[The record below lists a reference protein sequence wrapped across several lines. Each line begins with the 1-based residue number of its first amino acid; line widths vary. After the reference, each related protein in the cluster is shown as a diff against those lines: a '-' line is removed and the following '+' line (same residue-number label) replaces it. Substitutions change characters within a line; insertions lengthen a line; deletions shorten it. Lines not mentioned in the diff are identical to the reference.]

1 MTGSQM
7 ARAWREVRGASA
19 VLAKCHAIADPVRRA
34 LAHRFT
40 GLGTDAWVADGLC
53 LRSSRVAD
61 LECVPKDPNPN
72 LLIRSRRMTEYLY
85 SERCHACTS
94 HTVSSEVSRL
104 FAANACCPVSALN
117 TTCVITPSSHQP
129 PNAVCLDPGVAKQAA
144 RVCVEVAVEEPIL
157 ASAVRRRGEVFLEQ
171 QAGVRAAADARRTCS
186 TSANSAARLRT
197 IEVLCTLVVL
207 SAAQKRFTLAMTG

>member
-1 MTGSQM
+1 MIGSQM
-7 ARAWREVRGASA
+7 ARAWREVRGAAA
-19 VLAKCHAIADPVRRA
+19 VLAKCHAIAEAVRRA
-34 LAHRFT
+34 LAHRFA

-129 PNAVCLDPGVAKQAA
+129 PKGV
-144 RVCVEVAVEEPIL
+144 I
-157 ASAVRRRGEVFLEQ
+157 
-171 QAGVRAAADARRTCS
+171 
-186 TSANSAARLRT
+186 
-197 IEVLCTLVVL
+197 
-207 SAAQKRFTLAMTG
+207 